1 MRMEFGEIIVYDGP
15 ARTGHR
21 TEQEPP
27 MSTVSFIARDDER
40 LSLRIPGA
48 AWKASGQRA
57 AAAMAEKG
65 MLIKNDA
72 VRDWSIDAMREEGAW
87 VLVSGPPFNGRS
99 LKEALSSGLGKS
111 AALKL
116 LASLACALRLLA
128 REGRLP
134 ERLYEEGILFAPDG
148 ELLILPTALTA
159 SACASQKPDAFLAFD
174 SDPELAAASLIRS
187 MLRHVCA
194 QGRGEAPLGLPL
206 ALLEPSLDGALAAL
220 ADRGDK
226 GAAPR
231 IGDYCAAFDEA
242 SKRGFFR
249 TLGDDE
255 AEAAERTLQAALVS
269 INKKEA
275 RTRFMKRRGG
285 LISGI
290 AIGMAALLAIG
301 LLSRTSPGP
310 DYSRLDAP
318 DLALAYYSALDGLD
332 MMGLEACVTGSAGKD
347 DRNFVGNLTVISKMR
362 QAYAASDDFTNAK
375 DWLAQGSPPIGEG
388 QVVYG
393 ISGLSIR
400 ELGPGSVPADPAGT
414 GGPGGAR
421 SSDRIFEAR
430 YTIWS
435 SYGTE
440 ESMRVEK
447 NERIDTLSL
456 RAGKQGWKIFR
467 IERIHR

>member
-1 MRMEFGEIIVYDGP
+1 
-15 ARTGHR
+15 
-21 TEQEPP
+21 

-65 MLIKNDA
+65 TLIKNDA

-116 LASLACALRLLA
+116 LASLAFALRLLA

-134 ERLYEEGILFAPDG
+134 ERIYEEGILFAADG
-148 ELLILPTALTA
+148 ELLILPMALTA

-187 MLRHVCA
+187 MLRNVCA
-194 QGRGEAPLGLPL
+194 QGRGEAPPALPL

-220 ADRGDK
+220 ADRGGK

-231 IGDYCAAFDEA
+231 IGEYCAAFDEA

-255 AEAAERTLQAALVS
+255 AKAAERTLQAALAS
-269 INKKEA
+269 IKKKEA

-301 LLSRTSPGP
+301 LLSRASPGP

-318 DLALAYYSALDGLD
+318 DLALAYYSALDRLD

-362 QAYAASDDFTNAK
+362 QAYADSDDFTNAK

-400 ELGPGSVPADPAGT
+400 ELGPGSLPADPAGT
-414 GGPGGAR
+414 GGAR
-421 SSDRIFEAR
+421 SSDRSFEAR